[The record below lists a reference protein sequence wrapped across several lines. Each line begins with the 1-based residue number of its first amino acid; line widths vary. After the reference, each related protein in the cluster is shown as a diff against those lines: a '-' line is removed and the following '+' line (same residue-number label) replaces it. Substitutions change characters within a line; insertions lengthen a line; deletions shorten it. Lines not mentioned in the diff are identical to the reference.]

1 MFEINGGAMVL
12 GSGDL
17 KAYGGSKHGQV
28 LRQIERDDWCGQ
40 SFGDEYRFLQL
51 QKLVIVGER
60 KVKLL
65 HVVLVPKGYVFEEG
79 AENFNGISRESLI
92 AMAQPKRTLIESQ
105 NI

>member
-28 LRQIERDDWCGQ
+28 LRQIERDDWRGQ
-40 SFGDEYRFLQL
+40 SFGEEYSFLQL
-51 QKLVIVGER
+51 QEFVIVGER

-65 HVVLVPKGYVFEEG
+65 HVVLVPNGESFEGSEHYELIKSD
-79 AENFNGISRESLI
+79 AEKAIQVTNNKLI
-92 AMAQPKRTLIESQ
+92 Q
-105 NI
+105 

>member
-28 LRQIERDDWCGQ
+28 LRQIERDDWRGQ
-40 SFGDEYRFLQL
+40 SFGEEYNFLQL
-51 QKLVIVGER
+51 QQFVIVGER

-65 HVVLVPKGYVFEEG
+65 HVVLVP
-79 AENFNGISRESLI
+79 NGISLEQSEHYETIRTDAEK
-92 AMAQPKRTLIESQ
+92 AMAETKSKLIS
-105 NI
+105 

>member
-40 SFGDEYRFLQL
+40 SFGEEYNFLQL
-51 QKLVIVGER
+51 QKFVIVGER

-65 HVVLVPKGYVFEEG
+65 HVVLVPNSESFEGSEHYELIKSD
-79 AENFNGISRESLI
+79 AEKAIQATNNKLI
-92 AMAQPKRTLIESQ
+92 Q
-105 NI
+105 

>member
-28 LRQIERDDWCGQ
+28 LRQIKRDDWRGQ
-40 SFGDEYRFLQL
+40 SFGEEYSFLQL
-51 QKLVIVGER
+51 QKFVIVGER

-65 HVVLVPKGYVFEEG
+65 HVVLVPNGESFEDSEHYELIKSD
-79 AENFNGISRESLI
+79 AEKAIQVTNNKLI
-92 AMAQPKRTLIESQ
+92 Q
-105 NI
+105 